1 MASKKTIERNEKISA
16 EIARLQSVFAAIPE
30 NVKKVVS
37 SLIENAAFMTV
48 TLAELQEKMNKSGT
62 VSKYKNGENQY
73 GTKKSPE
80 VEIYNSMIKNHMAII
95 KELTE
100 HVPVGTF
107 APPDVPP
114 PAKEPD
120 PFELLAGR
128 GREN

>member
-1 MASKKTIERNEKISA
+1 MASKKTMERNEKIKA
-16 EIARLQSVFAAIPE
+16 EIARLQDVFFTIPD
-30 NVKKVVS
+30 NVKNVVS

-80 VEIYNSMIKNHMAII
+80 VEIYNAMIKNHMAII
-95 KELTE
+95 NALTE
-100 HVPVGTF
+100 HIPVGTF
-107 APPDVPP
+107 APPP

-120 PFELLAGR
+120 AFERLAGR
-128 GREN
+128 GRDA